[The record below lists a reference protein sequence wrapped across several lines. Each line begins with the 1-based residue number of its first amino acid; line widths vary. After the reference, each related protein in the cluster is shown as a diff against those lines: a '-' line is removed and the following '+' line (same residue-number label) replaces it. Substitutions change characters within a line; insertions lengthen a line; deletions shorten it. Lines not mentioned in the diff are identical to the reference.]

1 MHFEQARRKRV
12 QDLCIFVACGEW
24 VFLLVTGVLTSMR
37 CSYDHEC
44 EKRQPEA
51 RFLNRDIV
59 IKRIAS
65 QTTEQKG
72 AEPSCCKLD
81 KHCEKESLQL
91 GSDIKESASNW
102 CPPLAML
109 VCKYSSLQLYC
120 IQQQSNNGS
129 RLESG
134 DFVPL
139 KLSRSADCWPCWRFL
154 ACRQEEFSLLHDLLQ
169 LIGCSLGFA
178 SMMPVFSSLVI
189 SRRPCSRGHAAS
201 SFNAVTNVL

>member
-1 MHFEQARRKRV
+1 MLQVGQTLRERV
-12 QDLCIFVACGEW
+12 FAIRVRHQGVCFK
-24 VFLLVTGVLTSMR
+24 LVSSIGYV
-37 CSYDHEC
+37 
-44 EKRQPEA
+44 
-51 RFLNRDIV
+51 
-59 IKRIAS
+59 
-65 QTTEQKG
+65 
-72 AEPSCCKLD
+72 
-81 KHCEKESLQL
+81 SLQVFQFTVIL
-91 GSDIKESASNW
+91 HTAAE
-102 CPPLAML
+102 
-109 VCKYSSLQLYC
+109 
-120 IQQQSNNGS
+120 QQRS

-178 SMMPVFSSLVI
+178 SMMPVFPSLVI